1 MFVQHNIFD
10 KVKFIDGIDKNGTC
24 VLLHSFMTTVA
35 IPLNDVFV
43 AYILGYMGNLTYFC
57 LQFNEDNLNTNVE

>member
-10 KVKFIDGIDKNGTC
+10 KVKFIDGIAKNGTC

-43 AYILGYMGNLTYFC
+43 AYILGYMKN
-57 LQFNEDNLNTNVE
+57 